1 MQAAYVC
8 DYILGGKLDGSS
20 GTKEEFL
27 EVSKLSFINL
37 IKSLSCILPLCDY
50 LNWVNSFESDN
61 EDRQSAKHMVVPHLF
76 VLILLSNMDNWQLN
90 VVSFHLDF
98 DHGRTSQ
105 MMWVGL
111 DFSYPVCSSETY
123 KDSEYTKNSEIM
135 WICKS
140 MEFVFHKFR
149 TFQLLNVWGSICG
162 IAERSQFA
170 EILVDFVD
178 RNLSLLFP
186 RGLIQT
192 RIWWS
197 WVLPIRQ
204 QCSRERL
211 KRLVRCNSG

>member
-50 LNWVNSFESDN
+50 LNQVNSFESEN
-61 EDRQSAKHMVVPHLF
+61 EDRQSAKHIVVPHLF

-90 VVSFHLDF
+90 MVSFHLDF
-98 DHGRTSQ
+98 DHGSTSQ

-123 KDSEYTKNSEIM
+123 KDSEFTKNSEIM

-140 MEFVFHKFR
+140 SMEFVFHKFH
-149 TFQLLNVWGSICG
+149 TFRLLNVCG
-162 IAERSQFA
+162 DLYAVLQKGLNLLRS
-170 EILVDFVD
+170 
-178 RNLSLLFP
+178 
-186 RGLIQT
+186 GLILWT
-192 RIWWS
+192 EI
-197 WVLPIRQ
+197 
-204 QCSRERL
+204 
-211 KRLVRCNSG
+211 